1 MESINKRSKKWKSSQ
16 YRRNKQRK
24 RQAVN
29 QSQNQRVKQNDKYS
43 ILIQFIIA
51 I

>member
-1 MESINKRSKKWKSSQ
+1 MESINNRSKKWKSSQ